1 MYTNVGGD
9 TYIFRLNFPTNNG
22 CAQYCSSAPIGH
34 SSLTW
39 QQPRMNICAIRIAL
53 ARTDVP
59 RCACRQRLQARF
71 SPRER
76 HYMAPHYKAR
86 QGGVTRPT
94 VQSACNQ
101 FEIGQNNNT
110 QEQHSDDVYTLYT
123 EAGHSGGIKSFSLS
137 PAGQGGVESCR
148 HPGDTTYDSLD
159 WFGGVTIN
167 HSTI

>member
-9 TYIFRLNFPTNNG
+9 TYIFRLNFPPTG

-39 QQPRMNICAIRIAL
+39 QQPRMNICAIVIAL
-53 ARTDVP
+53 AGTDVP

-76 HYMAPHYKAR
+76 HYTTL
-86 QGGVTRPT
+86 QGTAGWWGTVTRPT
-94 VQSACNQ
+94 VQSACNH

-123 EAGHSGGIKSFSLS
+123 DVGHSGGIKSFSLS
-137 PAGQGGVESCR
+137 PAAGQGGWSRELQAS
-148 HPGDTTYDSLD
+148 
-159 WFGGVTIN
+159 W
-167 HSTI
+167 

>member
-9 TYIFRLNFPTNNG
+9 IFIFRLNFPTIG
-22 CAQYCSSAPIGH
+22 CAKYCSSAPIGH

-39 QQPRMNICAIRIAL
+39 QQARMNICAIVIAL

-76 HYMAPHYKAR
+76 HHTTL
-86 QGGVTRPT
+86 QGTAGWGGTVTRPT

-101 FEIGQNNNT
+101 FEIGQNNHT
-110 QEQHSDDVYTLYT
+110 QEQHLDDVYTLYT
-123 EAGHSGGIKSFSLS
+123 GAGHSGGIKSFSLS
-137 PAGQGGVESCR
+137 PAAGQGGWSRELQAS
-148 HPGDTTYDSLD
+148 
-159 WFGGVTIN
+159 W
-167 HSTI
+167 

>member
-1 MYTNVGGD
+1 MWTSFGGD

-39 QQPRMNICAIRIAL
+39 QQPRMNICAIVIAL

-76 HYMAPHYKAR
+76 HHTTRHGRVAR
-86 QGGVTRPT
+86 LR

-101 FEIGQNNNT
+101 FEIGQNNKT
-110 QEQHSDDVYTLYT
+110 QEQHSEDVYTLYT
-123 EAGHSGGIKSFSLS
+123 EAGHFGGIKSFSVS
-137 PAGQGGVESCR
+137 PAGHGGAESCR

>member
-1 MYTNVGGD
+1 MYPGARAGSDCKPVSLPGRGTTLQGTAGWGG
-9 TYIFRLNFPTNNG
+9 T
-22 CAQYCSSAPIGH
+22 
-34 SSLTW
+34 
-39 QQPRMNICAIRIAL
+39 
-53 ARTDVP
+53 
-59 RCACRQRLQARF
+59 
-71 SPRER
+71 
-76 HYMAPHYKAR
+76 
-86 QGGVTRPT
+86 VTRPT

-101 FEIGQNNNT
+101 FEIGQNNKT